1 MTAPRFID
9 RDPQQVVED
18 LVAQYEAMTGRTLYP
33 AQVERLLID
42 LVAYRESLTREL
54 IQDTALQN
62 LVAFARAPFLDH
74 LGALLGVARLAA
86 GKAHATVRMEFKA
99 ATPRALSL
107 PAGWRVELPSGQVFA
122 ADAAGE
128 IPAGAQAFEFTVSA
142 QEAGTQTNG
151 WPPSLLRAL
160 DTPPAALAALRTTT
174 TTRGGTEAEADE
186 RYRQRVKLAPEA
198 FSYGSEHRYRLLALT
213 AAPSLQDVRVWSPR
227 PDGSV
232 SVVLLGLDGVPSAE
246 TVARVQAALDAPQAR
261 MLGDRITVS
270 AAVPVDY
277 AISVRVDVAAGNVS
291 DIVLA
296 GVEQRLRAWA
306 AQQAGRLGGDLVPSQ
321 IVAAAAGV
329 AGVYDLQVLAPTQRV
344 LQAHEWPRL
353 TGVSVTAGKQLTDG

>member
-1 MTAPRFID
+1 MTAPSFID

-33 AQVERLLID
+33 AQIERLIID

-74 LGALLGVARLAA
+74 LGALLGVDRLPA
-86 GKAHATVRMEFKA
+86 GKAHATVRMEFTA
-99 ATPRALSL
+99 ATARALPL

-122 ADAAGE
+122 ADSAGE
-128 IPAGAQAFEFTVSA
+128 IPAGALAYEFAASA
-142 QEAGTQTNG
+142 QDAGVQTNG
-151 WPPSLLRAL
+151 WPPSLLRAV
-160 DTPPAALAALRTTT
+160 DDAPAALAALRTTT
-174 TTRGGTEAEADE
+174 TTRGGMDAETDE

-198 FSYGSEHRYRLLALT
+198 FSYGSEHRYRLTALSV
-213 AAPSLQDVRVWSPR
+213 APSLRDVRVWSPR
-227 PDGSV
+227 PDGSIN
-232 SVVLLGLDGVPSAE
+232 VVLLGADGVPGPE
-246 TVARVQAALDAPQAR
+246 TVAQVQAALDAPRGR

-277 AISVRVDVAAGNVS
+277 AISVRVDVAAGYVS
-291 DIVLA
+291 DLVLA

-306 AQQAGRLGGDLVPSQ
+306 AQQAGRLGGDLVPAQ
-321 IVAAAAGV
+321 IVAAGGGV
-329 AGVYDLQVLAPTQRV
+329 AGVYDLQVLAPAQRV

-353 TGVSVTAGKQLTDG
+353 TGVSVVLGKQLTDG